1 MQTVFI
7 FFLFLSFNPFSK
19 WRLFSIS
26 EKALEKR
33 ERERENSS
41 LLFDFAI

>member
-1 MQTVFI
+1 VET
-7 FFLFLSFNPFSK
+7 
-19 WRLFSIS
+19 FSIS